1 MQFRMGY
8 LYLYVTV
15 NSADMYI
22 ISVEYCTVQCTSR
35 IGVECNQLWLKG
47 IIAGERVYIKFGYS

>member
-1 MQFRMGY
+1 MGY